1 MFNVEKVSKFLENI
15 EYYSQDMLKDFYSKS
30 SDINKIGSFELYRKY
45 LSTIFEDFRIEYRG
59 DISGLEEFRY
69 SNSVIDKEGI
79 SDVRHKMGSGV
90 YTTPDLEQAQQ
101 YADRVSGKV
110 YHVLCNESNELRY
123 SSKLDF
129 YRDVASFVGNTNRPP
144 DGFDIDRF
152 TRSMQDLDKSIH
164 VKKIST
170 QDETVHPVENTWIL
184 GSQKDILGFSRFLDS
199 QNQNLIERNITF
211 NDLDK
216 TSSGQKR
223 GDILLGKI
231 VRGEEIPLKPEG
243 ESGVVIKRISD
254 IINKNTQDTTSR
266 NLIAPKY
273 TPYDSVKMKDVFLK
287 RPGYKKY
294 TKSLRAEDGEEY
306 KLNDIVKTSDFGSS
320 GGSSLGTES
329 TIKVESIYCFYFA
342 IRQFLDRDISI
353 TDDTS
358 YFLTSPS
365 VLDFIKIPV
374 QITQEILDEFGE
386 WETSFIETVNGINR
400 TEKYLVKDR
409 KNNSV
414 LDSNKKYSFH
424 QINSRD
430 DLITSLSDKYRS
442 FNLGI
447 PISKWTPSDIWAV
460 DVERKDH
467 IIGLIRA
474 CRSLSD
480 LNRIVNNSFDRS
492 ELVGISIKKIKSGH
506 NNFKIIINNES
517 PKPLYTFSKVI
528 VLDKPTGTL
537 NTTIVVNRK
546 SEVYG
551 DGEEKVD
558 FRTYESDIR
567 NIVGEVLGKEA
578 KFGKISLGQIN
589 RMLRNSEIK
598 EVPITLELINFDES
612 ELKNKILDLNNE
624 IIENPSLK
632 DFIRRSNVRSD
643 LKPETKRRLIS
654 KYQGLL
660 LAKILLDTLL
670 VDRES
675 VDNLLQKIFY
685 YALAIENQ
693 EYECPKYVRII

>member
-15 EYYSQDMLKDFYSKS
+15 VYLSDNLLKDFYYGSGE
-30 SDINKIGSFELYRKY
+30 INKIGSIELYREY
-45 LSTIFEDFRIEYRG
+45 LSTIFKNFRIEYRG

-69 SNSVIDKEGI
+69 SNSVIDRDGK

-129 YRDVASFVGNTNRPP
+129 YRAVSDFVEKTNRPP

-211 NDLDK
+211 NELDK

-254 IINKNTQDTTSR
+254 IINKNTQDITSR

-273 TPYDSVKMKDVFLK
+273 TPYDSVKMRDVFLK

-294 TKSLRAEDGEEY
+294 TNSLRAEDGEEY

-320 GGSSLGTES
+320 RGSSLGTES

-374 QITQEILDEFGE
+374 QVTQEILDEFGE
-386 WETSFIETVNGINR
+386 WENSFIETVNGINR

-460 DVERKDH
+460 DVERKEH
-467 IIGLIRA
+467 IIGLIRS

-492 ELVGISIKKIKSGH
+492 ELIGISIKKIKSGH

-528 VLDKPTGTL
+528 ILDKPTGTL

-589 RMLRNSEIK
+589 RMLRNLEIK

-643 LKPETKRRLIS
+643 LKPENKRRLIS

-660 LAKILLDTLL
+660 LAKTLLDTLL

-693 EYECPKYVRII
+693 EYECPKYIRII

>member
-1 MFNVEKVSKFLENI
+1 MFIIEKVSKFLENI

-30 SDINKIGSFELYRKY
+30 SDINTIGSFELYRKY

-69 SNSVIDKEGI
+69 SNSVIDRDGK

-90 YTTPDLEQAQQ
+90 YTTPNLYQAQQ
-101 YADRVSGKV
+101 YADQVLGKI
-110 YHVLCNESNELRY
+110 YFVLINQTDELRY
-123 SSKLDF
+123 SSKLYF
-129 YRDVASFVGNTNRPP
+129 YRDVASFVGNPNRPP
-144 DGFDIDRF
+144 NGFDIDRF
-152 TRSMQDLDKSIH
+152 TRHMQKLGRSIH

-199 QNQNLIERNITF
+199 QNQNLVERNITF
-211 NDLDK
+211 DDLDK
-216 TSSGQKR
+216 TTMGQKR

-231 VRGEEIPLKPEG
+231 VRGEEISLKPG
-243 ESGVVIKRISD
+243 DESGIVIKRISD
-254 IINKNTQDTTSR
+254 IINKNTQDTTSK
-266 NLIAPKY
+266 NLVAPKY
-273 TPYDSVKMKDVFLK
+273 TPYDSVKMRDVFLK
-287 RPGYKKY
+287 RPDYKKY

-342 IRQFLDRDISI
+342 IRQFLGRDISI
-353 TDDTS
+353 TDDIS

-365 VLDFIKIPV
+365 VLDFIKTPIQV
-374 QITQEILDEFGE
+374 TQEMLDRFSQ
-386 WETSFIETVNGINR
+386 WENSFIETVNGINR
-400 TEKYLVKDR
+400 TDKYLVKNR

-460 DVERKDH
+460 DVERKHH

-474 CRSLSD
+474 CRSLQD

-492 ELVGISIKKIKSGH
+492 ELVGISIKKIESGQ

-517 PKPLYTFSKVI
+517 PKPQYTFSKVI
-528 VLDKPTGTL
+528 ILDNPLETL

-551 DGEEKVD
+551 DGEEKID
-558 FRTYESDIR
+558 FRTYDSNIR
-567 NIVGEVLGKEA
+567 NIVGEVQGSEA

-589 RMLRNSEIK
+589 KMLKDLEIG
-598 EVPITLELINFDES
+598 EVPNYVELINLDEKD
-612 ELKNKILDLNNE
+612 LGGKILDINNKILQNS
-624 IIENPSLK
+624 SLS
-632 DFIRRSNVRSD
+632 DYIRISRVRSD
-643 LKPETKRRLIS
+643 SKPQTKRRLIS
-654 KYQGLL
+654 KYQGLFL
-660 LAKILLDTLL
+660 VSTLLDKLL
-670 VDRES
+670 VSKES
-675 VDNLLQKIFY
+675 VDNVLQKIFY

-693 EYECPKYVRII
+693 EYECPKYIRII

>member
-1 MFNVEKVSKFLENI
+1 MFKVEKVSKFLENI
-15 EYYSQDMLKDFYSKS
+15 EYYSEDVLKDFYSKS

-45 LSTIFEDFRIEYRG
+45 LSTIFEDYRIEYRG
-59 DISGLEEFRY
+59 DILGLENFRY
-69 SNSVIDKEGI
+69 SNSVIDRDGK

-129 YRDVASFVGNTNRPP
+129 YRAVSDFVEKYNRPP

-184 GSQKDILGFSRFLDS
+184 GSQKDILGFSRFLDN
-199 QNQNLIERNITF
+199 QTQNLVERNITF

-254 IINKNTQDTTSR
+254 IINKNTQDITSR

-273 TPYDSVKMKDVFLK
+273 TPYDSVKMRDVFLK

-294 TKSLRAEDGEEY
+294 TNSLRAEDGEEY

-320 GGSSLGTES
+320 RGSSLGTES

-374 QITQEILDEFGE
+374 QVTQEIIDEFGE
-386 WETSFIETVNGINR
+386 WENSFIETVNGINR

-492 ELVGISIKKIKSGH
+492 ELIGISIKKIKSGH

-517 PKPLYTFSKVI
+517 PKPLYTFSKVVI
-528 VLDKPTGTL
+528 LDKPTGTL

-546 SEVYG
+546 SDVYG

-578 KFGKISLGQIN
+578 KFGKISLSQIN
-589 RMLRNSEIK
+589 RMLRNLEIK
-598 EVPITLELINFDES
+598 EVPITLELMNFDES
-612 ELKNKILDLNNE
+612 ELKNKILELNNE
-624 IIENPSLK
+624 IIKNPSLK

-693 EYECPKYVRII
+693 EFECPKYIRII